1 MKRGVRLQSEDF
13 KCGSTRC
20 EGGGGEIKDEK
31 VGVENGKL
39 KDGVIE

>member
-1 MKRGVRLQSEDF
+1 MGALGVRV
-13 KCGSTRC
+13 
-20 EGGGGEIKDEK
+20 GGEIKDEK